1 MEDSTEELKQQIID
15 QLEEEL
21 KNLEDKKLCE
31 SDASL
36 TTALH
41 VLTKH
46 KKVDIAK
53 KLFDKIDL
61 GSLEDHC
68 ELLHTIINVREVGDD
83 AALNLLKHMLDTE
96 GNRLNAGDS
105 SGQKEEGVE
114 KDVFLVA
121 SQQVS
126 SVPAQVDLD
135 IVRLLI
141 STKKVSG
148 LKESLAD
155 LALFML
161 DEKYVNER
169 SSEGVHASNIEVKE
183 LRDRSKLFN
192 DQEGRNKEWMIEILK
207 NYQLAKTG
215 VDLGDVLAQLKLQHG
230 VEISKSEVFVD
241 LITQEITALKEGE
254 SEEVESKD
262 KMTPIPIS
270 SVFSPK
276 KTSFPGGKV
285 GETDRKASSVC
296 VMS

>member
-1 MEDSTEELKQQIID
+1 ML
-15 QLEEEL
+15 
-21 KNLEDKKLCE
+21 E
-31 SDASL
+31 SDANL

-68 ELLHTIINVREVGDD
+68 ELFHAIINVREVGDD

-96 GNRLNAGDS
+96 GNRLNVGDS

-241 LITQEITALKEGE
+241 LITQEITAVKEVESEEVESEEGE